1 MLYGY
6 IPLLIILILLII
18 ALGGL
23 FAILPSLSQNR
34 FGSGKH
40 VSFKVKDIIFN
51 MVNVNSPPVR
61 DTTYLETY
69 ETGEVSKGDIGKFVN
84 IQYYIIVLLFVVFDV
99 DMVLLLPWAFD
110 FKNLGVIPFL
120 ETLVF
125 LAMPLFAVYY
135 AFKEGYME
143 WLK

>member
-6 IPLLIILILLII
+6 IPLLIILILLIV

-23 FAILPSLSQNR
+23 FAILPSFSQNR
-34 FGSGKH
+34 FGNGNH
-40 VSFKVKDIIFN
+40 VSFKIKDIISN
-51 MVNVNSPPVR
+51 MVNVNSPPVK

-84 IQYYIIVLLFVVFDV
+84 IQYYIIVLLFIVFDV

-110 FKNLGVIPFL
+110 FKSLGLIPFI

>member
-6 IPLLIILILLII
+6 IPLLIILILLIV

-23 FAILPSLSQNR
+23 FAILPSFSQNR
-34 FGSGKH
+34 FGNENH
-40 VSFKVKDIIFN
+40 VSFKIKDIISN
-51 MVNVNSPPVR
+51 MVNVNSPPVK

-84 IQYYIIVLLFVVFDV
+84 IQYYIIVLLFIVFDV

-110 FKNLGVIPFL
+110 FKSLGLIPFV

>member
-6 IPLLIILILLII
+6 IPLLIVLILLII
-18 ALGGL
+18 AMGGA

-34 FGSGKH
+34 FGKDGH
-40 VSFKVKDIIFN
+40 ISFKVKDILSK
-51 MVNVNSPPVR
+51 MVDVNNPPVK
-61 DTTYLETY
+61 DTAYLETY
-69 ETGEVSKGDIGKFVN
+69 ESGEVSHGEIGKFVS
-84 IQYYIIVLLFVVFDV
+84 IQYYIIVLLFVLFDV

-110 FKNLGVIPFL
+110 FKTLGLSSFI

-125 LAMPLFAVYY
+125 LAMPLFAVFY